1 MNIKAITNPDIIY
14 QEITIEYHFQIGEKT
29 LYFRESENT
38 NEAESFF
45 REKVTEPWS
54 QEPPEWL
61 IDTKFFEDRNEVVD
75 EDELEF
81 MQWFQ
86 EYGKYLKTD
95 QS

>member
-14 QEITIEYHFQIGEKT
+14 QAITIEYHFQIGEKT
-29 LYFRESENT
+29 LYFREYENT
-38 NEAESFF
+38 NEGESFF

-61 IDTKFFEDRNEVVD
+61 IETKFFEDGTEI
-75 EDELEF
+75 EYELEF
-81 MQWFQ
+81 TQWFQ
-86 EYGKYLKTD
+86 DYGKYLKTD